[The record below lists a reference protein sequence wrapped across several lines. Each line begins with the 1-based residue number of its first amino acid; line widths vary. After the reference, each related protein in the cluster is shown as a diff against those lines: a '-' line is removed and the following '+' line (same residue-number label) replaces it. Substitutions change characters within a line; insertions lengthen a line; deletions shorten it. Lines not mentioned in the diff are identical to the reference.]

1 MFALQSEIK
10 SLQKKLKE
18 CTENEQ
24 RALAEYRT
32 LQEAIKD
39 KKELEATLQK
49 KEAHITALETEV
61 TFIVQFFYSILY
73 SLSFF
78 SGNDPLYKLRD
89 LGPLAN
95 R

>member
-1 MFALQSEIK
+1 MSALQSEIK
-10 SLQKKLKE
+10 ALQKNLKE

-32 LQEAIKD
+32 LQETIKD

-49 KEAHITALETEV
+49 KEVHITALETEV
-61 TFIVQFFYSILY
+61 TFILQFFYSILF

-78 SGNDPLYKLRD
+78 SGNDLFHKL
-89 LGPLAN
+89 
-95 R
+95 